1 MAKNFSKDEFC
12 GVSHQDPRVFG
23 TGEPGAGE
31 KDQMGKA
38 VSDRSAN
45 ESNQGFL
52 EINRQKA
59 QGSHGWP
66 SDDVTESDNE

>member
-1 MAKNFSKDEFC
+1 MAKNFSEEEFC
-12 GVSHQDPRVFG
+12 GLSHQDPRVFG
-23 TGEPGAGE
+23 AGEPGAGE

-45 ESNQGFL
+45 ENNQGFL

-59 QGSHGWP
+59 HGRHGRP
-66 SDDVTESDNE
+66 SDDVTESDKE

>member
-1 MAKNFSKDEFC
+1 MTKNFSKEEFC
-12 GVSHQDPRVFG
+12 GVSHQYPRVFG
-23 TGEPGAGE
+23 AEEPGAGK

-45 ESNQGFL
+45 ENNQGFL

-59 QGSHGWP
+59 QGSHGRP